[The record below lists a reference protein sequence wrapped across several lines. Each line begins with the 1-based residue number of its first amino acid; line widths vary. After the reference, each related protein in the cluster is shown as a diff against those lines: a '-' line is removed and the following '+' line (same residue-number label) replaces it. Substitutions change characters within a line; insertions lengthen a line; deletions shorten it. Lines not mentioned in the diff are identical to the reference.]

1 MFLIHSAPS
10 ERRFSVLGCGR
21 SNPHYF
27 ACSAGRLAHNRDGAL
42 MSRKA
47 RTNLVS
53 ADCNQDIDSLALSGG
68 AVAAAGSSTNV
79 AARRLFLEVY
89 TPRKMEAAVIAA
101 VRPQMIASVLDVDFT
116 TRDSDKAMAHAY
128 FLFANW
134 CIQARGGFDST
145 TDMTL
150 DMFDAF
156 RVGYLKHYGS
166 SSEST
171 HMATLK
177 RIQRKRRIVK
187 GRPRRT
193 ATQPLS
199 QRQWMGLLKAAS
211 EAGGLATDAR
221 TLLVL
226 SGGLGLS
233 SGEIA
238 KATGAWVHRSG
249 HRTSITIVDKNL
261 QTRELP
267 IYGADADWL
276 RTRAAAN
283 PSGKLFWPACKNRTN
298 AVSGFVAKMTRAHSE
313 FQGFTATQARHMWL
327 LNLLTSAV
335 PFHVVCAMS
344 GIKSDS
350 NLASDLIAFAPAV
363 AIGDIRYHLEP
374 SRTNLTEGTAA

>member
-1 MFLIHSAPS
+1 
-10 ERRFSVLGCGR
+10 
-21 SNPHYF
+21 
-27 ACSAGRLAHNRDGAL
+27 

-47 RTNLVS
+47 RKNLIAESDV
-53 ADCNQDIDSLALSGG
+53 DLAYGSTGG
-68 AVAAAGSSTNV
+68 EAAAAGSMANV
-79 AARRLFLEVY
+79 AARRIFLQAY
-89 TPRKMEAAVIAA
+89 TPRKMEGAVITA
-101 VRPQMIASVLDVDFT
+101 VRPQMVASILDVEFT
-116 TRDSDKAMAHAY
+116 TPAADKAMAHAY

-134 CIQARGGFDST
+134 CIQARGRFDSEV
-145 TDMTL
+145 DLTL
-150 DMFDAF
+150 DMIDVF
-156 RVGYLKHYGS
+156 RLDYLKNYGS

-171 HMATLK
+171 HVATLK
-177 RIQRKRRIVK
+177 RILRKRRTVK

-199 QRQWMGLLKAAS
+199 YRQWMGLRKAAS
-211 EAGGLATDAR
+211 EAGELATDAR
-221 TLLVL
+221 SLLVL
-226 SGGLGLS
+226 AGGLGLS

-238 KATGAWVHRSG
+238 RATGAWIHLNG
-249 HRTSITIVDKNL
+249 HRTSITIVDKNRR
-261 QTRELP
+261 TRELP
-267 IYGADADWL
+267 IYGADAEWM

-283 PSGKLFWPACKNRTN
+283 PNGYLFWPACKNRTN

-363 AIGDIRYHLEP
+363 AIGDMRYHLEP